1 MKPPYT
7 KIDIYLAEFL
17 GTATLLM
24 AVVGSGIM
32 GKSLSE
38 GNMGLALLA
47 NSLATGAALY
57 VLITALAPVSG
68 AHFNPAVS
76 LCFVLAGKL
85 PARTLPAY
93 IALQC
98 TGGLLGVVLANLMFD
113 LAPISLSTT
122 QRSGAHLLLSEFI
135 ATCGLLLT
143 ILLFIR
149 HSEQAVAL
157 GVALFITGAYW
168 FTSSTSFANPAV
180 CLARVFSDTFSGIA
194 PQHAPAFIAVQLCA
208 AIIIGLIVML
218 RRKAEV
224 GPALL

>member
-1 MKPPYT
+1 M
-7 KIDIYLAEFL
+7 
-17 GTATLLM
+17 LLV
-24 AVVGSGIM
+24 AVVGSGVM
-32 GKSLSE
+32 GQNLSQD
-38 GNMGLALLA
+38 NMGIALLA

-85 PARTLPAY
+85 PGRRLPAY

-98 TGGLLGVVLANLMFD
+98 SGALLGVITANLMFD

-122 QRSGAHLLLSEFI
+122 ERSGGHLLLSEFV

-143 ILLFIR
+143 IVLFIK
-149 HSEQAVAL
+149 HNEQAVPL

-180 CLARVFSDTFSGIA
+180 SFARVFSDTFAGIA
-194 PQHAPAFIAVQLCA
+194 PHCAPAFIAVQIGT
-208 AIIIGLIVML
+208 AILIGMGLKKIVQSN
-218 RRKAEV
+218 EP
-224 GPALL
+224 GQS